1 MSIHNDM
8 GNRIPGEG
16 MSPSMRPIDEKGK
29 QKEGVFSIDSDGEQE
44 AQSAACSIG
53 ADVSLFE
60 AKIAPDML
68 YHILSFLDPK
78 DLSVCARVSGHMHSW
93 TLYCANQSQY
103 EKMRDFIRW
112 LHGRLD
118 NGKVK
123 QDLECILSSL
133 SKSQFPNFLSLKKD
147 FIIVVK
153 NQIIDALSNLS
164 SGQLNVLQSEVVNG
178 KVEGMPFF
186 CENMFTV
193 AEIWGKALKIN
204 WIEEQDHVNIFNI
217 YSGLMKAGDY
227 ERTIKFVKDMPP
239 GKYDAYEPLSI
250 KILGF
255 SFYEGIVKGLITAGK
270 FDRAIELVR
279 ELPDE
284 IQKNDR
290 LYEKISLG
298 FLRIG
303 KLDRAIEMANHIEVG
318 IPFNFFE
325 GEKSFESFAWN
336 SIVIEF
342 DRLIEA
348 KEFDVAIERAADVFD
363 PYLKNLL
370 NNKILNALLQAGEF
384 DLAIALA
391 KSDLDKWTFDKIFE
405 AFAQAGMVEQ
415 AIEVASG
422 IADLGKRQ
430 SAEIAM
436 CAELLR
442 LKGKDAAFEFA
453 DRCSSES
460 KDLLF
465 AKLSVA
471 FFEEKDN
478 DGAKEAL
485 NRIDDDMLRGQLL
498 QAYPQIDYLF

>member
-1 MSIHNDM
+1 MSIYNDM

-16 MSPSMRPIDEKGK
+16 IEGSFLGNLSPSMRPIDEKGE
-29 QKEGVFSIDSDGEQE
+29 QEEGVFSIDSDGEQE
-44 AQSAACSIG
+44 APSAGSSIG
-53 ADVSLFE
+53 ADVSLIE
-60 AKIAPDML
+60 AKIAPEMF
-68 YHILSFLDPK
+68 YHILSFLGPK

-93 TLYCANQSQY
+93 TVYCANQSQY
-103 EKMRDFIRW
+103 EKMRDFIKW
-112 LHGRLD
+112 LQGRLN

-123 QDLECILSSL
+123 QDLQGILSSL

-204 WIEEQDHVNIFNI
+204 WIEEQDHINIFNI

-239 GKYDAYEPLSI
+239 GKYDAYDSLSLRI
-250 KILGF
+250 RGF
-255 SFYEGIVKGLITAGK
+255 SFYEGIVEGLITAGK
-270 FDRAIELVR
+270 
-279 ELPDE
+279 
-284 IQKNDR
+284 
-290 LYEKISLG
+290 
-298 FLRIG
+298 
-303 KLDRAIEMANHIEVG
+303 
-318 IPFNFFE
+318 
-325 GEKSFESFAWN
+325 
-336 SIVIEF
+336 
-342 DRLIEA
+342 
-348 KEFDVAIERAADVFD
+348 FDVAIERAADVFD